1 MGGRL
6 LTVSLPACE
15 ISPTDHTA
23 GTFVETLKQAAVKS
37 FTPMTYAPRTPWIQ
51 QETLHLLEKA
61 KQAEANLDPQAKSL
75 RLAAKRQAKKDR
87 VTWVHNQLMQ
97 DPVAEHS
104 TVWKTARRQKQGF
117 RARKQHL
124 LVQSK
129 PVPWS
134 KTHEAPRDHLQN
146 SHSPTTEANL
156 QELRERPPLRPQ
168 LPSLGPITLEETQA
182 SLKKLKQN
190 KALGPDLAVNELLVW
205 LDTHGEEQL
214 TKIFQDIWVEGCVP
228 DKWKHASV
236 VMIYKGKGL
245 DTDPANYRPISLL
258 NTMCKLFASILQTR
272 ISSQLD
278 GSLRRSQYGFR
289 QSRGTRHA
297 LHLLRRAME
306 FSDFTDKPLH
316 LLFLDWK
323 QAFDS
328 VVHNTLLIDLRRF
341 GISED
346 LLALIHSIYDAPT
359 FEVKGLNGVLA
370 QGEVRAGIRQGCPLS
385 PYLFIMVLT
394 VLLEDVDQALLR
406 AGIPTNTWSVNR
418 PIFDVEYADDT
429 LLLGVTIPQLQSIL
443 HQVETEAALYGMTLN
458 ADKTELLYPP
468 DHTAPTMNF
477 LNGSKVPTSTQVKY
491 LGSMVSWKHSFGSAF
506 KHRSALAEQA
516 YKKLRLVWNSSL
528 PLRTKLRIFQ
538 ATFPAVL
545 TYGLDAFTLTDKI
558 LA

>member
-1 MGGRL
+1 MDSTRN
-6 LTVSLPACE
+6 S
-15 ISPTDHTA
+15 
-23 GTFVETLKQAAVKS
+23 
-37 FTPMTYAPRTPWIQ
+37 TP
-51 QETLHLLEKA
+51 LGKA
-61 KQAEANLDPQAKSL
+61 KQAQASLDPQAKSL
-75 RLAAKRQAKKDR
+75 RLAAKRQAKKDT

-97 DPVAEHS
+97 DPIAEHS

-134 KTHEAPRDHLQN
+134 KTHEALRDHLQN
-146 SHSPTTEANL
+146 SHSPTTESHL
-156 QELRERPPLRPQ
+156 QELRERPPIRPQ

-182 SLKKLKQN
+182 SIRKLKQN
-190 KALGPDLAVNELLVW
+190 KAPGPDLAVNELFVW
-205 LDTHGEEQL
+205 LDTRGEEQL
-214 TKIFQDIWVEGCVP
+214 TQLFQDIWAEGCVP

-258 NTMCKLFASILQTR
+258 NTMYKLFASIMQTR
-272 ISSQLD
+272 VSSQLD

-289 QSRGTRHA
+289 QSRGARHA

-328 VVHNTLLIDLRRF
+328 VDHNALLIALRRF

-346 LLALIHSIYDAPT
+346 LLAIIRSIYDAPT

-394 VLLEDVDQALLR
+394 VLLEDVDKALLQK
-406 AGIPTNTWSVNR
+406 GVPTNTWSVNG

-429 LLLGVTIPQLQSIL
+429 LLLGLTIPQLQSIL
-443 HQVETEAALYGMTLN
+443 RQVEEEAELYGMSLN
-458 ADKTELLYPP
+458 ADKTELLCHP
-468 DHTAPTMNF
+468 DHTAPNMYF
-477 LNGSKVPTSTQVKY
+477 RNGSKVPTSTQVKY
-491 LGSMVSWKHSFGSAF
+491 LGSMVSWQNSFSTAF

-528 PLRTKLRIFQ
+528 PIRLSYAYSKLH
-538 ATFPAVL
+538 FPRSSPMA
-545 TYGLDAFTLTDKI
+545 
-558 LA
+558 